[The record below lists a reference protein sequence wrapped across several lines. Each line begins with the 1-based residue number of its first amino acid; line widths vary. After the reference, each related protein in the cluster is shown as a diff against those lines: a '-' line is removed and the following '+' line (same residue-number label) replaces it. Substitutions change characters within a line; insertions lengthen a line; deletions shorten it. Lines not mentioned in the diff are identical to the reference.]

1 MKKVFDYKGDEINV
15 ISVDSSRNYIF
26 LPPSSMGL
34 IDSDNPNLK
43 VIFAETDFIDWAVK
57 SFKIKNYPPYPKYIT
72 WLKVKQWNALVR
84 KAAGNKHFQLP
95 LVQKFLPIEEEVFR
109 AFVYPVNSD
118 SFSDKQLFQE
128 WLANNSKWMYMGDFI
143 RVKNE
148 IYFTHEMFQTIIGLY
163 FKKTHLDKLSQW
175 RLPANVMAH
184 IAFYVWDTF
193 VLGIKFSEFIGGLP
207 EKDFL
212 LIHKYLCGEITKTQ
226 LNLIQY
232 SLTKGD

>member
-1 MKKVFDYKGDEINV
+1 MKKVFDYKGNEINV

-34 IDSDNPNLK
+34 IESDNPNLK
-43 VIFAETDFIDWAVK
+43 VIFAETDFIDWVVK
-57 SFKIKNYPPYPKYIT
+57 TFKVKNYPPHPKYIT
-72 WLKVKQWNALVR
+72 WLKVKQWNTLVR
-84 KAAGNKHFQLP
+84 KASENNHFQLS
-95 LVQKFLPIEEEVFR
+95 LVQKFLPIDEEVFR
-109 AFVYPVNSD
+109 AFVYPVNSS
-118 SFSDKQLFQE
+118 SFSDKQLFRE
-128 WLANNSKWMYMGDFI
+128 WLSSISLWMYLGDYI

-148 IYFTHEMFQTIIGLY
+148 IHFTHKMFQTIIGLY
-163 FKKTHLDKLSQW
+163 FKKEHLEKLNQW
-175 RLPANVMAH
+175 RLPTSVIAH

-193 VLGIKFSEFIGGLP
+193 DSGIKYSEFIGGLS

-226 LNLIQY
+226 LNLIQN